1 MTIIYLTMLSPLSH
15 AISVSLF
22 STCIYGAILNDI
34 DIYSLS
40 LLRGIVYKLR
50 KMYYIPFIITF
61 PFAYYYASRSR
72 FKSLMQ

>member
-1 MTIIYLTMLSPLSH
+1 MMNPISH
-15 AISVSLF
+15 AISISLF

-40 LLRGIVYKLR
+40 ILRETVYKLR

-61 PFAYYYASRSR
+61 PFAYYYVSRSR
-72 FKSLMQ
+72 FKNLMQ